1 MHIFICDDDRIFA
14 NKFAELVKE
23 ELHKHQIDTDIH
35 TFLSASALTDA
46 FQKKQPCDILF
57 LDIDMPETNGI
68 DLAVSLKAYEIK
80 PYLIFVST
88 VESLVYQTFKVNPF
102 WLSANVSANQSCRRL
117 LLLCLQICAFICRKL
132 LL

>member
-14 NKFAELVKE
+14 DKFAELVKK

-102 WLSANVSANQSCRRL
+102 
-117 LLLCLQICAFICRKL
+117 
-132 LL
+132 

>member
-88 VESLVYQTFKVNPF
+88 VESLVYQTFKVNSF
-102 WLSANVSANQSCRRL
+102 LFML
-117 LLLCLQICAFICRKL
+117 KIFF
-132 LL
+132 

>member
-14 NKFAELVKE
+14 DKFAELVQE

-68 DLAVSLKAYEIK
+68 DLAVSLKA
-80 PYLIFVST
+80 
-88 VESLVYQTFKVNPF
+88 
-102 WLSANVSANQSCRRL
+102 
-117 LLLCLQICAFICRKL
+117 
-132 LL
+132 